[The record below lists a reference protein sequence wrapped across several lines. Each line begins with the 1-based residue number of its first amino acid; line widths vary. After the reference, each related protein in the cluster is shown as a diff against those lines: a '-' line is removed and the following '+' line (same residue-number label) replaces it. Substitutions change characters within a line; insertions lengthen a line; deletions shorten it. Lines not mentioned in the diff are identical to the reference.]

1 MCLNLVYIIDTG
13 LNLNL
18 VYIIDTGGV
27 KLLYKGVFA
36 NSVRA
41 IGSALVLV
49 IVSPPPL
56 SYFVTSVMCLNLE
69 VP

>member
-1 MCLNLVYIIDTG
+1 MC
-13 LNLNL
+13 LNL

-56 SYFVTSVMCLNLE
+56 SYFGVRVLDFGLRAKGFR
-69 VP
+69 VRV